1 MLIDWFTVIAQAVN
15 FLVLVWLLKRCLY
28 VPILNAIDAREM
40 RIASELADASA
51 QKDMARRERD
61 EFRDKNQEFDRQRE
75 SLLEEA
81 TLSARAERHRL
92 LDDVRKEAEGMR
104 IRQMDSLR
112 NDYQNLKEEI
122 VRRTRD
128 EVFAIA
134 RKTLGDLAGVR
145 LEEHIVDVF
154 IRKCRGLEEEKKKV
168 LQAVFKASAV
178 SALVRSTFPLS
189 AEQRQAIQFVLQEVF
204 CSAGHFQFE
213 TSPDLISGIELS
225 MDGHEVSWTIAD
237 YLLSL
242 DKNVGDLLFGE
253 ACVGDQRKL
262 HPGEKRPDAQYDPK
276 PENGPDGHGQ

>member
-15 FLVLVWLLKRCLY
+15 FLILVWLLKRFLY

-40 RIASELADASA
+40 RIASELADASTL
-51 QKDMARRERD
+51 KDLARREHD
-61 EFRDKNQEFDRQRE
+61 AFRDKNQELDRQRA

-81 TLSARAERHRL
+81 GLSARVERQRL
-92 LDDVRKEAEGMR
+92 LDDVRKETEGMR
-104 IRQMDSLR
+104 IRQMESLR

-122 VRRTRD
+122 VCRTRD

-154 IRKCRGLEEEKKKV
+154 LRQCRDLEEEKKKE
-168 LQAVFKASAV
+168 LQAVFQTSAV

-189 AEQRQAIQFVLQEVF
+189 VEQRQAIQLTMQEVF
-204 CSAGHFQFE
+204 CFAGRLQFR

-225 MDGHEVSWTIAD
+225 MDGHEVRWSITE
-237 YLLSL
+237 YLQALEKS
-242 DKNVGDLLFGE
+242 VGELLFGE
-253 ACVGDQRKL
+253 ASVEDQKNL
-262 HPGEKRPDAQYDPK
+262 HLDKKRPDVQNDSKPK
-276 PENGPDGHGQ
+276 SGMDGHGR

>member
-15 FLVLVWLLKRCLY
+15 FLILVWLLKRFLY
-28 VPILNAIDAREM
+28 APILNAIDAREM

-51 QKDMARRERD
+51 RRDAAQREGD
-61 EFRDKNQEFDRQRE
+61 EFRSKNQEFDRQRA

-81 TLSARAERHRL
+81 RLSAGAERQRL
-92 LDDVRKEAEGMR
+92 LEDARKEADGLR
-104 IRQMDSLR
+104 ARQMESLR

-154 IRKCRGLEEEKKKV
+154 IRKCRGLEEAEQKE
-168 LQAVFKASAV
+168 LQAVFKASAGT
-178 SALVRSTFPLS
+178 ALVRSTFPLS
-189 AEQRQAIQFVLQEVF
+189 AEQRQAIQLMTQEVF
-204 CSAGHFQFE
+204 CSPGQLRFE
-213 TSPDLISGIELS
+213 TSPNLISGMEVSL
-225 MDGHEVSWTIAD
+225 DGHEVSWTIAD

-242 DKNVGDLLFGE
+242 DKNIGDLLFIESSGE
-253 ACVGDQRKL
+253 NQKESL
-262 HPGEKRPDAQYDPK
+262 PGEKRPDVKNDQIPV
-276 PENGPDGHGQ
+276 GGTDGQGR